1 MKKNTLSTEYLS
13 TFATQL
19 AMLIHAGI
27 GIGDGLHM
35 LAEDE
40 EDLQAKEL
48 LKSIGERV
56 DDGVLLSGAFE
67 ETGVFPDYVVYMTRT
82 GEQTGRTEASFV
94 ALANHYERQR
104 LLSERIRSALLYP
117 LILLVLMIL
126 IIGVLLVKVLPIF
139 NRVYNQLGGS
149 MKGMAAGL
157 LRFGDFLRAALP
169 VLTIIAAIFVVF
181 ALVLYFSDSI
191 REKCVSVLKKHFG
204 DKGIIYQVTTARFAS
219 ALSMGMM
226 SGLTI
231 ENAMRT
237 AMSFHEE
244 CPKLKERYEK
254 CLADLETGEPLGD
267 ALRESQIFSTMYC
280 RMISLGIRSG
290 SADDIMEEISRRLDD
305 DASRSID
312 RIVTKIEPTIVIVTS
327 ILVGMI
333 LLSVMIP
340 LLNIMS
346 SIG

>member
-13 TFATQL
+13 AFATQL

-40 EDLQAKEL
+40 EDPMAKEL
-48 LKSIGERV
+48 LSKLGERV
-56 DDGVLLSGAFE
+56 DDGILLSEAMDE
-67 ETGVFPDYVVYMTRT
+67 QGVFPDYLIYMTRT

-139 NRVYNQLGGS
+139 NKVYKQLGGTMS
-149 MKGMAAGL
+149 GMAAGL
-157 LRFGDFLRAALP
+157 LQFGAFLRAALP
-169 VLTIIAAIFVVF
+169 VITVLAAVFVVV
-181 ALVLYFSDSI
+181 ALVLYFSDRI
-191 REKCVSVLKKHFG
+191 REKCVSCLKRHFG
-204 DKGIIYQVTTARFAS
+204 EKGIIYQITIARFAS

-231 ENAMRT
+231 EDAMRT

-244 CPKLKERYEK
+244 SAKLKERYEK
-254 CLADLETGEPLGD
+254 CLADLERGEPLGD
-267 ALRESQIFSTMYC
+267 ALREAKLFPTMYC

-305 DASRSID
+305 DASRSIN
-312 RIVTKIEPTIVIVTS
+312 RVITRIEPTIVIVTS
-327 ILVGMI
+327 ILVGLI